1 MKKNDVTLIGVL
13 LGAAVLLL
21 LATFFLKKNTVNGEA
36 VILIQG
42 VEYGRYPLSEDCKVQ
57 IPGLLGENT
66 LTISDGMAF
75 MSEAVC
81 PDKICMEFGKIHY
94 NTEMI
99 VCRPGGIVIMI
110 ENGETSE
117 LDAVGR

>member
-1 MKKNDVTLIGVL
+1 MKKNDVKLITVL

-21 LATFFLKKNTVNGEA
+21 LAMFFLKKNTVNGEA

-42 VEYGRYPLSEDCKVQ
+42 VECGRYPLSEDCKVQ

-99 VCRPGGIVIMI
+99 VCRPGGIVVMI
-110 ENGETSE
+110 ENSEVSE

>member
-1 MKKNDVTLIGVL
+1 MKKNDVKLITVL

-110 ENGETSE
+110 ENGEASE

>member
-1 MKKNDVTLIGVL
+1 MKKNDITLITVL

-36 VILIQG
+36 VVLING
-42 VEYGRYPLSEDCKVQ
+42 EEYARYPLNRDCVVQ

-75 MSEAVC
+75 MSDAVC
-81 PDKICMEFGKIHY
+81 PDKICMDFGKIHY

-99 VCRPGGIVIMI
+99 VCRPGGIVVII
-110 ENGETSE
+110 ENGDTSDV
-117 LDAVGR
+117 DAVGR